1 MKTSRLVAL
10 GVASLLCSRLV
21 HPLATLA
28 GAGDSSGSVQAS
40 NLLLWQAG
48 RDPLTETNAMT
59 GIYDRFDLV
68 YSRDGLRA
76 GLRAESYQPSRDE
89 GFLPARYDEVTLK
102 YAEWEDEGLRLRLGD
117 GFATLGRGL
126 LFRAFELGGVV
137 RDAVF
142 PPSQYADARS
152 LDGVIL
158 EANRGPVSA
167 LLFGGEPVRYPDVP
181 PGIVALP
188 RREGHV
194 GGGHATFTLHPALDL
209 GAGYLRSERQLPGS
223 SPELAE
229 YASTDLTLR
238 AARLAPSLAARG
250 LDLQAYAEYA
260 GQSWDPLGDGLDTGA
275 TTPHAFYTAT
285 QISVGRWGASFET
298 KDYDGFALGW
308 NDPPNLVPEMSQ
320 HLLNRM
326 SHFLLAGGEHG
337 RQISL
342 MGSLPGELA
351 LQVESARA
359 ANEVNGLKQYRLDV
373 VALQGDPLA
382 LWHWEV
388 FAATGC
394 DEVEGLTDHCTA
406 GLAVGREFGGGLS
419 LRLNAEHQRAE
430 RTTFGEVSAF
440 ENIFL
445 GLGVDRAG
453 QGTLALQAEFSNDP
467 DEKDDPLTFDVVET
481 EPRHWIGAVAV
492 APLNRHHEAALF
504 AGSRRGGTAC
514 TSGTCYLVPDFT
526 GVELRLVSRF

>member
-1 MKTSRLVAL
+1 MRAARRGAL
-10 GVASLLCSRLV
+10 AIALLLSADWTR
-21 HPLATLA
+21 PATPQ
-28 GAGDSSGSVQAS
+28 AGDDGLPGSVQAS

-48 RDPLTETNAMT
+48 RDPLTEASAST
-59 GIYDRFDLV
+59 GVFDQFDLV
-68 YSRDGLRA
+68 YGRDGLRA
-76 GLRAESYQPSRDE
+76 GLRAASYRPSRDE
-89 GFLPARYDEVTLK
+89 DFVPARYDEITMK
-102 YAEWEDEGLRLRLGD
+102 YAEWEDAGLRLRLGD

-142 PPSQYADARS
+142 PPAQYTDSRS
-152 LDGVIL
+152 LEGVIL
-158 EANRGPVSA
+158 EAGRGPVSV

-181 PGIVALP
+181 PGIVELP

-194 GGGHATFTLHPALDL
+194 GGGHATCTLHPALDL
-209 GAGYLRSERQLPGS
+209 GAGYLRSERQAPAS
-223 SPELAE
+223 PPELAE
-229 YASTDLTLR
+229 YASADLTLR

-250 LDLQAYAEYA
+250 CDLQAYAEYA
-260 GQSWDPLGDGLDTGA
+260 GQSWNPLGDGLDTGGS
-275 TTPHAFYTAT
+275 TPHAFYTAT
-285 QISVGRWGASFET
+285 QISCGRWGGSFET

-337 RQISL
+337 RQLSV
-342 MGSLPGELA
+342 MGSLPGELS

-359 ANEVNGLKQYRLDV
+359 ANEVNGLKRYRLDAV
-373 VALQGDPLA
+373 VLQGDPLA
-382 LWHWEV
+382 RVHWEV
-388 FAATGC
+388 FAATGH
-394 DEVEGLTDHCTA
+394 DEVEGLTRHRTA
-406 GLAVGREFGGGLS
+406 GLAAGREIGRGLS
-419 LRLNAEHQRAE
+419 LRLNAEYQQAE

-440 ENIFL
+440 ENTFLAL
-445 GLGVDRAG
+445 GLDAAG
-453 QGTLALQAEFSNDP
+453 RGTLALQIEFSNDP

-481 EPRHWIGAVAV
+481 EPRRWVALVAV
-492 APLNRHHEAALF
+492 APLYRRHEATLF

-526 GVELRLVSRF
+526 GAELRLVSRF